1 MSFKLFFKPL
11 ANGTL
16 AVSPP
21 KVILKVNYE

>member
-11 ANGTL
+11 VNGTL
-16 AVSPP
+16 AVSQP